1 VVSFFLLWNPIAS
14 SQSQLHH
21 SHFYFCSV
29 LWSILRNRATLW
41 SVHLSFPPQSPTQR

>member
-29 LWSILRNRATLW
+29 L
-41 SVHLSFPPQSPTQR
+41 